1 MENMTKDE
9 YQRFLM
15 DTPRTGKL
23 ATVRA
28 DGRPHVVPIWFV
40 LDGDILVF
48 SCGSGSVKAQNMRR
62 DARVSLC
69 IDDEKPPFSFVLIDG
84 TTDIQTF
91 TPEEMLPWTTRIA
104 RRYMGDALAESYGKR
119 NAVID
124 ELIVRVT
131 PTKVVAQRNIS
142 D

>member
-15 DTPRTGKL
+15 ETPRTGKL

-40 LDGDILVF
+40 LDGDVLVF
-48 SCGSGSVKAQNMRR
+48 TTWHTSVKAKNMER
-62 DARVSLC
+62 DPRVSIC
-69 IDDEKPPFSFVLIDG
+69 VDDEKPPFAYVLFEG
-84 TTDIQTF
+84 TAEMTRATS
-91 TPEEMLPWTTRIA
+91 EEMLPWTTRIA
-104 RRYMGDALAESYGKR
+104 RRYMGNALAESYGKR

-124 ELIVRVT
+124 ELLVRVT